1 MDNYQNNQELGNQN
15 ADTGGGVSTGGPAY
29 SYPAAPAPT
38 PARIYRTHETVF
50 AWLAFLIGY
59 IFCTVTPPADAPL
72 GAMLF
77 LIAIYAAGVVFMV
90 MSHVTLTL
98 RSVFWLIAGILPAAG
113 LFLSSDTFTGTLA
126 FVWSLGCFI
135 LWVDLAA
142 GGGLEE
148 YARELFFFDTI
159 KAFLVMPFA
168 SLGSVFSA
176 SFSRGERRRAGDAA
190 DGTATSG
197 GRTFIYILLGI
208 GLAIIPTVVVIGLLL
223 YDNSFSD
230 HLNAV
235 IDFFGGDILNVIQ
248 RLIFAI
254 PIAAYGF
261 GALISAVDK
270 KGERMMSA
278 DSCRRFAAGVR
289 FAPVAMVCAAIIP
302 LLAVYLLFFISQ
314 WDYYLAAFGGRLP
327 TGVDIY
333 AFYARDGFFELCGVC
348 AINAAV
354 MAVANIFTKRRLPDR
369 QSPAVRLVFAALSV
383 STIILIATA
392 FSKLALYIGQYG
404 LTRLRI
410 YAAWFIAVLFAAF
423 LIMLIKQICPRT
435 NATLCM
441 IVAIALLFTCLTLVN
456 IDGLIAGYNVSGY
469 LDGKLT
475 QLDTGVIANC
485 GDSAT
490 PWIIRL
496 RDELDTDTEKN
507 AAIHRWALDQLS
519 RCEQA
524 LNGTRVSIFEMT
536 LPRILA
542 DSALRAGAG
551 E

>member
-1 MDNYQNNQELGNQN
+1 MDNYQKDQDIGTPN
-15 ADTGGGVSTGGPAY
+15 AVSSDETPAGG
-29 SYPAAPAPT
+29 YPYACTAAPT
-38 PARIYRTHETVF
+38 PAPARIYKKHETVF
-50 AWLAFLIGY
+50 AWLAFVIGY
-59 IFCTVTPPADAPL
+59 IFCTVIPPADAPL
-72 GAMLF
+72 GATLF
-77 LIAIYAAGVVFMV
+77 IAVLYASGVVFMV
-90 MSHVTLTL
+90 MSHVTITP
-98 RSVFWLIAGILPAAG
+98 RSVFWLTAGILPAAG

-148 YARELFFFDTI
+148 HARELFFFDTI

-168 SLGSVFSA
+168 SLGAVFSA
-176 SFSRGERRRAGDAA
+176 SVGRGAHRAGDSS

-254 PIAAYGF
+254 PLAAYGF

-270 KGERMMSA
+270 KGERMMCA
-278 DSCRRFAAGVR
+278 DSCRRFAAGIR

-302 LLAVYLLFFISQ
+302 LLAVYLLFFVSQ

-369 QSPAVRLVFAALSV
+369 QSPAVRVVFATLSV

-392 FSKLALYIGQYG
+392 FSKLALYIDQYG

-423 LIMLIKQICPRT
+423 LIMLIKQIRPRT

-441 IVAIALLFTCLTLVN
+441 IVAFALLFTCLTLVN

-469 LDGKLT
+469 LDGRLT

-496 RDELDTDTEKN
+496 RDELDTGTDIN
-507 AAIHRWALDQLS
+507 ASIRRWALDQLS
-519 RCEQA
+519 RREQSLPDA
-524 LNGTRVSIFEMT
+524 TRSIFEMT

-542 DSALRAGAG
+542 DRALRVGAG
-551 E
+551 G